1 MPYFGK
7 VAMYRTG
14 SNNGDRQKEK
24 HEWRGIMESRKQYDK
39 SDERCRNGK
48 SRLAKCRGLAS
59 AAVFTNPDRGL
70 PFPETSP
77 SCVPYGHSMFEIVLD
92 RRRRGWS
99 TLGEA
104 MMVPVVPS
112 RRDGHLRS

>member
-1 MPYFGK
+1 MISQTSGVEMVK
-7 VAMYRTG
+7 VGWQNAV
-14 SNNGDRQKEK
+14 DP
-24 HEWRGIMESRKQYDK
+24 DV
-39 SDERCRNGK
+39 
-48 SRLAKCRGLAS
+48 AS